1 MKKFIFAMVAAS
13 AISTYLCLNGYA
25 EEVVNGEG
33 YVTAVVEAGSTAQEA
48 LDNSGD
54 QGTEAGSETQQAAV
68 SDSSGTTAS
77 ETTAS
82 ETTGESLTTDAG
94 SSTMEMQ
101 GDVTKTTENPDSSAS
116 GNSDSTGAV
125 TENEAPIAVMT
136 GNTTST
142 DTTGIQS
149 NGPVAGTGTG
159 TEQTVGS
166 EFGPSTGGTATASSG
181 DAASAQTA
189 QADQTAAQTGEAQAE
204 TLPLPSGYHFNN
216 IAAYTYQ
223 NMVDDLTVLKA
234 SYPSMQM
241 DVLATTADA
250 RNLYHVVVGNP
261 QAKHKVLVHA
271 GIHAREYIVCQVVMR
286 QIASLLEMQKAG
298 TVYKGCSIPELLN
311 NNCIHFVPMVD
322 PDGITLVQGGLE
334 ALNSEDARMS
344 VMTIAGMDNAT
355 DMGQYIRTW
364 KNNINGV
371 NLNRNFDANWQETPS
386 KVDHPSSMNYKGT
399 APECEIETKVL
410 ADLTRSLMPDRTIS
424 YHTQGKVIYWYF
436 GETGNYKNE
445 GYNLASIVSQNT
457 GYRISNT
464 WAEKDAAG
472 FKDWAVQKLDI
483 PSVTIECGIG
493 SSPVDEAQIEEMW
506 TGNDGILPDIMIDL
520 VNK

>member
-1 MKKFIFAMVAAS
+1 
-13 AISTYLCLNGYA
+13 
-25 EEVVNGEG
+25 
-33 YVTAVVEAGSTAQEA
+33 
-48 LDNSGD
+48 
-54 QGTEAGSETQQAAV
+54 
-68 SDSSGTTAS
+68 
-77 ETTAS
+77 
-82 ETTGESLTTDAG
+82 
-94 SSTMEMQ
+94 
-101 GDVTKTTENPDSSAS
+101 
-116 GNSDSTGAV
+116 
-125 TENEAPIAVMT
+125 
-136 GNTTST
+136 
-142 DTTGIQS
+142 
-149 NGPVAGTGTG
+149 
-159 TEQTVGS
+159 
-166 EFGPSTGGTATASSG
+166 
-181 DAASAQTA
+181 
-189 QADQTAAQTGEAQAE
+189 
-204 TLPLPSGYHFNN
+204 
-216 IAAYTYQ
+216 
-223 NMVDDLTVLKA
+223 MVDDLTVLKA

-298 TVYKGCSIPELLN
+298 TVYNGCSIPDLLN
-311 NNCIHFVPMVD
+311 NTCIHFVPMVD

-371 NLNRNFDANWQETPS
+371 NLNRNFDANWDETPS

-445 GYNLASIVSQNT
+445 GYNLASIVNRNT

-472 FKDWAVQKLDI
+472 YKDWAVQKLDI

-493 SSPVDEAQIEEMW
+493 TSPVDESQIEEMW
-506 TGNDGILPDIMIDL
+506 AGNDGILPDIMIDL

>member
-13 AISTYLCLNGYA
+13 AISAYLCLNGYA

-54 QGTEAGSETQQAAV
+54 QGTEAGSKVQQAAA
-68 SDSSGTTAS
+68 SDSSGTSAS
-77 ETTAS
+77 DTSAS
-82 ETTGESLTTDAG
+82 ETTGESLTADAG
-94 SSTMEMQ
+94 SSTTEMQ
-101 GDVTKTTENPDSSAS
+101 GDITMAAENSDSSAS

-136 GNTTST
+136 GNSTST
-142 DTTGIQS
+142 DTTGMQS
-149 NGPVAGTGTG
+149 NGPVVGTG

-166 EFGPSTGGTATASSG
+166 EFGPSIGGVTTAASS
-181 DAASAQTA
+181 DAATAQTA
-189 QADQTAAQTGEAQAE
+189 QADQTAAQTGEAQVE
-204 TLPLPSGYHFNN
+204 TLPLPAGYHFNN

-234 SYPSMQM
+234 SYPDMQM

-250 RNLYHVVVGNP
+250 GNLYHVVVGNP

-311 NNCIHFVPMVD
+311 NTCIHFVPMVD

-344 VMTIAGMDNAT
+344 VMTIAGMDNAA

-371 NLNRNFDANWQETPS
+371 NLNRNFDANWKETPS

>member
-1 MKKFIFAMVAAS
+1 
-13 AISTYLCLNGYA
+13 
-25 EEVVNGEG
+25 
-33 YVTAVVEAGSTAQEA
+33 
-48 LDNSGD
+48 
-54 QGTEAGSETQQAAV
+54 
-68 SDSSGTTAS
+68 
-77 ETTAS
+77 
-82 ETTGESLTTDAG
+82 
-94 SSTMEMQ
+94 
-101 GDVTKTTENPDSSAS
+101 
-116 GNSDSTGAV
+116 
-125 TENEAPIAVMT
+125 MT

-286 QIASLLEMQKAG
+286 QIASLLEMQK
-298 TVYKGCSIPELLN
+298 
-311 NNCIHFVPMVD
+311 
-322 PDGITLVQGGLE
+322 
-334 ALNSEDARMS
+334 
-344 VMTIAGMDNAT
+344 
-355 DMGQYIRTW
+355 
-364 KNNINGV
+364 
-371 NLNRNFDANWQETPS
+371 
-386 KVDHPSSMNYKGT
+386 
-399 APECEIETKVL
+399 
-410 ADLTRSLMPDRTIS
+410 
-424 YHTQGKVIYWYF
+424 
-436 GETGNYKNE
+436 
-445 GYNLASIVSQNT
+445 
-457 GYRISNT
+457 
-464 WAEKDAAG
+464 
-472 FKDWAVQKLDI
+472 
-483 PSVTIECGIG
+483 
-493 SSPVDEAQIEEMW
+493 
-506 TGNDGILPDIMIDL
+506 
-520 VNK
+520 

>member
-1 MKKFIFAMVAAS
+1 MKKFLFAMAAAS
-13 AISTYLCLNGYA
+13 AISAILCLNGYA
-25 EEVVNGEG
+25 EETVSGES
-33 YVTAVVEAGSTAQEA
+33 YVTAIVEADGTAQEA
-48 LDNSGD
+48 LNNAEDQSAVSGN
-54 QGTEAGSETQQAAV
+54 ETQQEA
-68 SDSSGTTAS
+68 TTNTEAQD
-77 ETTAS
+77 A
-82 ETTGESLTTDAG
+82 LTEKEG
-94 SSTMEMQ
+94 
-101 GDVTKTTENPDSSAS
+101 
-116 GNSDSTGAV
+116 
-125 TENEAPIAVMT
+125 PIAVMT
-136 GNTTST
+136 GNDTST

-149 NGPVAGTGTG
+149 NGPVAGTGT
-159 TEQTVGS
+159 EQTAAS
-166 EFGPSTGGTATASSG
+166 EFGPSVGGI
-181 DAASAQTA
+181 AAETAQTDQTA
-189 QADQTAAQTGEAQAE
+189 ADQTAEVQEE

-216 IAAYTYQ
+216 IAPYTYQ

-234 SYPSMQM
+234 QYPNMQM
-241 DVLATTADA
+241 DVLAATADS

-261 QAKHKVLVHA
+261 LAKHKILVHA

-286 QIASLLEMQKAG
+286 QIASLLEMQQAG
-298 TVYKGCSIPELLN
+298 TVYKGCSIPDLLN
-311 NNCIHFVPMVD
+311 NTCIHFVPMVD

-344 VMTIAGMDNAT
+344 VMTIAGMDNAS
-355 DMGQYIRTW
+355 DMEQYLRTW
-364 KNNINGV
+364 KNNLNGV
-371 NLNRNFDANWQETPS
+371 NLNRNFDANWEETPS

-445 GYNLASIVSQNT
+445 GYNLASIVNRNT

-493 SSPVDEAQIEEMW
+493 TSPVDESQIEEMW
-506 TGNDGILPDIMIDL
+506 AGNDGILPDVMIDL

>member
-1 MKKFIFAMVAAS
+1 MKKFLFAMAAAS
-13 AISTYLCLNGYA
+13 AISAILCLNGYA
-25 EEVVNGEG
+25 EETVSGES
-33 YVTAVVEAGSTAQEA
+33 YVTAIVEADGTAQEA
-48 LDNSGD
+48 LNNAEDQSAVSGN
-54 QGTEAGSETQQAAV
+54 ETQQEA
-68 SDSSGTTAS
+68 TTNTEAQD
-77 ETTAS
+77 A
-82 ETTGESLTTDAG
+82 LTEKEG
-94 SSTMEMQ
+94 
-101 GDVTKTTENPDSSAS
+101 
-116 GNSDSTGAV
+116 
-125 TENEAPIAVMT
+125 PIAVMT
-136 GNTTST
+136 GNDTST

-149 NGPVAGTGTG
+149 NGPVAGTGT
-159 TEQTVGS
+159 EQTAAS
-166 EFGPSTGGTATASSG
+166 DFGPSVGG
-181 DAASAQTA
+181 AAAETAQTDQTA
-189 QADQTAAQTGEAQAE
+189 ADQTAEVQEE

-216 IAAYTYQ
+216 IAPYTYQ

-234 SYPSMQM
+234 QYPNMQM
-241 DVLATTADA
+241 DVLAATADS

-261 QAKHKVLVHA
+261 LAKHKILVHA

-286 QIASLLEMQKAG
+286 QIASLLEMQQAG
-298 TVYKGCSIPELLN
+298 TVYKGCSIPDLLN
-311 NNCIHFVPMVD
+311 NTCIHFVPMVD

-344 VMTIAGMDNAT
+344 VMTIAGMDNAS
-355 DMGQYIRTW
+355 DMEQYLRTW
-364 KNNINGV
+364 KNNLNGV

-445 GYNLASIVSQNT
+445 GYNLASIVNRNT

-493 SSPVDEAQIEEMW
+493 TSPVDESQIEEMW
-506 TGNDGILPDIMIDL
+506 AGNDGILPDVMIDL

>member
-1 MKKFIFAMVAAS
+1 MKKFLFAMAAAS
-13 AISTYLCLNGYA
+13 AISAILCLNGYA
-25 EEVVNGEG
+25 EETVSGES
-33 YVTAVVEAGSTAQEA
+33 YVTAIVEADGTAQEA
-48 LDNSGD
+48 LNNAEDQSAVSGN
-54 QGTEAGSETQQAAV
+54 ETQQEA
-68 SDSSGTTAS
+68 TTNTEAQD
-77 ETTAS
+77 A
-82 ETTGESLTTDAG
+82 LTEKEG
-94 SSTMEMQ
+94 
-101 GDVTKTTENPDSSAS
+101 
-116 GNSDSTGAV
+116 
-125 TENEAPIAVMT
+125 PIAVMT
-136 GNTTST
+136 GNDTST

-149 NGPVAGTGTG
+149 NGPVAGTGT
-159 TEQTVGS
+159 EQTAAS
-166 EFGPSTGGTATASSG
+166 DFGPSVGG
-181 DAASAQTA
+181 AAAETAQTDQTA
-189 QADQTAAQTGEAQAE
+189 ADQTAEVQEE

-216 IAAYTYQ
+216 IAPYTYQ

-234 SYPSMQM
+234 QYPNMQM
-241 DVLATTADA
+241 DVLAATADS

-261 QAKHKVLVHA
+261 LAKHKILVHA

-286 QIASLLEMQKAG
+286 QIASLLEMQQAG
-298 TVYKGCSIPELLN
+298 TVYKGCSIPDLLN
-311 NNCIHFVPMVD
+311 NTCIHFVPMVD

-344 VMTIAGMDNAT
+344 VMTIAGMDNAS
-355 DMGQYIRTW
+355 DMEQYLRTW
-364 KNNINGV
+364 KNNLNGV
-371 NLNRNFDANWQETPS
+371 NLNRNFDANWEETPS

-445 GYNLASIVSQNT
+445 GYNLASIVNRNT

-493 SSPVDEAQIEEMW
+493 TSPVDESQIEEMW
-506 TGNDGILPDIMIDL
+506 AGNDGILPDVMIDL

>member
-1 MKKFIFAMVAAS
+1 MKKFLFAMAAAS
-13 AISTYLCLNGYA
+13 AISAILCLNGYA
-25 EEVVNGEG
+25 EETVSGES
-33 YVTAVVEAGSTAQEA
+33 YVTAIVEADGTAQEA
-48 LDNSGD
+48 LNNAEDQSAVSGN
-54 QGTEAGSETQQAAV
+54 ETQQAA
-68 SDSSGTTAS
+68 TTNTEAQD
-77 ETTAS
+77 A
-82 ETTGESLTTDAG
+82 LTEKEG
-94 SSTMEMQ
+94 
-101 GDVTKTTENPDSSAS
+101 
-116 GNSDSTGAV
+116 
-125 TENEAPIAVMT
+125 PIAVMT
-136 GNTTST
+136 GNDTST

-149 NGPVAGTGTG
+149 NGPVAGTGT
-159 TEQTVGS
+159 EQTAAS
-166 EFGPSTGGTATASSG
+166 EFGPSVGGTATET
-181 DAASAQTA
+181 AQTDQTA
-189 QADQTAAQTGEAQAE
+189 ADQTAEAQEE

-216 IAAYTYQ
+216 IAPYTYQ

-234 SYPSMQM
+234 QYPNMQM
-241 DVLATTADA
+241 DVLAATADS

-261 QAKHKVLVHA
+261 LAKHKILVHA

-286 QIASLLEMQKAG
+286 QIASLLEMQKVG
-298 TVYKGCSIPELLN
+298 TVYRGCSIPELLN
-311 NNCIHFVPMVD
+311 NTCIHFVPMVD

-344 VMTIAGMDNAT
+344 VMTIANMDNAT

-493 SSPVDEAQIEEMW
+493 TSPVDEAQIEEMW
-506 TGNDGILPDIMIDL
+506 TGNDGIIPDIMIDL